1 MRLQFARGWRAARR
15 TIESARGC
23 RHNAA
28 FQAHRSVDPHTAMI
42 RFRLLLS
49 LTCIAALASCA
60 SLQNGAEKDKTYKV
74 TILHTN
80 DHHGRFW
87 KNGDGEY
94 GMAARKTVIDA
105 IRAEVA
111 RSGGH
116 SLLLDGGDVNT
127 GVPES
132 DLQDAVPDFRGMNLL
147 GYDAMAVGN
156 HEFDKPLSVLR
167 MQRDLA
173 KFPMLAANIY
183 DRGSRMF
190 EPYKIFSLGGLRVGV
205 MGLTTEDTFKMVSPD
220 NIKGIEFRGVIAE
233 ASKVVP
239 ELRGKADVVIAAT
252 HMGHYENGNH
262 GTQAEGDVEM
272 ARAVKGI
279 DLVVGGHTQNPACMK
294 AENVLDREYVPGT
307 ECRPDRQNG
316 TWIVQAHE
324 WGKYVGR
331 ADFEYRNGEFK
342 LVKYALIPINLK
354 RPVKTAD
361 GKTSLQTYTPEIAEN
376 PEMLSLLNPFQEF
389 GQQKLLVEV
398 GSTDGR
404 LEGDRAVVRS
414 KPASLAVLIGRAL
427 MAKSKA
433 DFAVVN
439 AGGVRDSFAPG
450 KLTYKDVL
458 KVQPFG
464 NTTVL
469 LDLTGKE
476 VMDYLNAAVKMSVGS
491 GAFAQFAGIELVI
504 TGGAVSSATIKGAP
518 LDPGKNYRMV
528 INNFVAAGGDGY
540 PRMTGHKSF
549 VDTGFVDADVLR
561 GYISENSP
569 LKAADYDPG
578 NAVVRR

>member
-1 MRLQFARGWRAARR
+1 MNP
-15 TIESARGC
+15 TKP
-23 RHNAA
+23 
-28 FQAHRSVDPHTAMI
+28 V
-42 RFRLLLS
+42 LS
-49 LTCIAALASCA
+49 ALAAVVLLGCSGMPSGGPA
-60 SLQNGAEKDKTYKV
+60 RDTTYRL

-94 GMAARKTVIDA
+94 GMAARKTLIDQ
-105 IRAEVA
+105 IRAEVTQA
-111 RSGGH
+111 GGH

-156 HEFDKPLSVLR
+156 HEFDKPLGVLR

-183 DRGSRMF
+183 DSGKRMF
-190 EPYKIFSLGGLRVGV
+190 EPYKIFNVGGLRVGV
-205 MGLTTEDTFKMVSPD
+205 MGLTTEDTYKMVSPD
-220 NIKGIEFRGVIAE
+220 NVKNIEFRSVIAE
-233 ASKVVP
+233 AAKVVP
-239 ELRGKADVVIAAT
+239 ELRSKADIVIAAT

-342 LVKYALIPINLK
+342 LVKYALIPVNLK
-354 RPVKTAD
+354 KSVRGAD
-361 GKTSLQTYTPEIAEN
+361 GKTTMVSYTSEIAEN
-376 PEMLSLLNPFQEF
+376 KEMLDLLKPFQEF
-389 GQQKLLVEV
+389 GQAKLNIEI
-398 GSTDGR
+398 GSTDAR
-404 LEGDRAVVRS
+404 LEGDRAVVRAR
-414 KPASLAVLIGRAL
+414 PASMGVLIGRAL
-427 MAKSKA
+427 IDKTKA

-464 NTTVL
+464 NTTVTV
-469 LDLTGKE
+469 DLTGTE
-476 VMDYLNAAVKMSVGS
+476 VMAYLNAVAKMSVGS
-491 GAFAQFAGIELVI
+491 GAFAQFAGINLVI
-504 TGGAVSSATIKGAP
+504 AGGSVSSAMIKGAP
-518 LDPGKNYRMV
+518 VDPSRIYRMV

-540 PRMTGHKSF
+540 PKLTGHKSF

-561 GYISENSP
+561 AYITAKSP
-569 LKAADYDPG
+569 LKAADYQPG
-578 NAVVRR
+578 DAVVRR

>member
-1 MRLQFARGWRAARR
+1 M
-15 TIESARGC
+15 
-23 RHNAA
+23 N
-28 FQAHRSVDPHTAMI
+28 
-42 RFRLLLS
+42 
-49 LTCIAALASCA
+49 LTRPLFAALTTLALLGCSSVPPA
-60 SLQNGAEKDKTYKV
+60 GPERDKTYYLTV
-74 TILHTN
+74 LHTN

-94 GMAARKTVIDA
+94 GMAARKTLIDQL
-105 IRAEVA
+105 RAEVFLN
-111 RSGGH
+111 GGQ

-156 HEFDKPLSVLR
+156 HEFDKPLVVLK
-167 MQRDLA
+167 MQRDLIQ
-173 KFPMLAANIY
+173 FPMLAANIY
-183 DRGSRMF
+183 ENGQRMF
-190 EPYKIFSLGGLRVGV
+190 APYKIFTLGGLRVGV

-220 NIKGIEFRGVIAE
+220 NVKNIQFRGVIAE
-233 ASKVVP
+233 AAKVVP
-239 ELRGKADVVIAAT
+239 ELRAQADVVIAAT

-307 ECRPDRQNG
+307 ECKPDRQNG

-331 ADFEYRNGEFK
+331 ADFEYLNGEFK
-342 LVKYALIPINLK
+342 LVKYALIPVNLRK
-354 RPVKTAD
+354 PVKAAD
-361 GKTSLQTYTPEIAEN
+361 GKTTLVPYTTEIAEN
-376 PEMLSLLNPFQEF
+376 QEMLDMLKPYQDF
-389 GQQKLLVEV
+389 GQQKLTVEI

-404 LEGDRAVVRS
+404 LEGDRSVVRA

-427 MAKSKA
+427 MDKTKA

-464 NTTVL
+464 NTTVTV
-469 LDLTGKE
+469 DLTGKE
-476 VMDYLNAAVKMSVGS
+476 VMDYLGAAAKMSVGA
-491 GAFAQFAGIELVI
+491 GAFAQFAGINLVI
-504 TGGAVSSATIKGAP
+504 TGGNVTSASIKGAP
-518 LDPGKNYRMV
+518 VDPAKTYRMV

-540 PRMTGHKSF
+540 PKLTGHRSF
-549 VDTGFVDADVLR
+549 VDTGFVDADLLR
-561 GYISENSP
+561 AYITARSP
-569 LKAADYDPG
+569 LRAADYEPG
-578 NAVVRR
+578 DAVVRR

>member
-1 MRLQFARGWRAARR
+1 MTR
-15 TIESARGC
+15 TKL
-23 RHNAA
+23 
-28 FQAHRSVDPHTAMI
+28 F
-42 RFRLLLS
+42 LS
-49 LTCIAALASCA
+49 LICLAALASCS
-60 SLQNGAEKDKTYKV
+60 SLQTGGPEKDKTYKV

-87 KNGDGEY
+87 KNSDGEY
-94 GMAARKTVIDA
+94 GMAARKTVIDG
-105 IRAEVA
+105 IRSEVA
-111 RSGGH
+111 KSGGH

-156 HEFDKPLSVLR
+156 HEFDKPLGILR

-183 DRGSRMF
+183 DRGQRMF
-190 EPYKIFSLGGLRVGV
+190 EPYKIFSLGGLRIGV

-220 NIKGIEFRGVIAE
+220 NIKGIEFRSVISE
-233 ASKVVP
+233 AAKVVP
-239 ELRGKADVVIAAT
+239 ELRRKADVVIAAT

-279 DLVVGGHTQNPACMK
+279 DLVVGGHSQNPACMK

-316 TWIVQAHE
+316 SWIVQAHE

-342 LVKYALIPINLK
+342 LIKYALIPINLK
-354 RPVKTAD
+354 RQVKAAD
-361 GKTSLQTYTPEIAEN
+361 GKTSLVTYTPEIAEH
-376 PEMLSLLNPFQEF
+376 PEMLALLKPYQEF
-389 GQQKLLVEV
+389 GQEKLLVEV

-414 KPASLAVLIGRAL
+414 KPASLAVMIGRAL
-427 MAKSKA
+427 MARTKA

-469 LDLTGKE
+469 LDLTGNE
-476 VMDYLNAAVKMSVGS
+476 VMDYLNAAAKMSVGS
-491 GAFAQFAGIELVI
+491 GAFAQFAGVELVI
-504 TGGAVSSATIKGAP
+504 TGGVVSSARIKGAP
-518 LDPGKNYRMV
+518 VDPGKTYRMV

-540 PRMTGHKSF
+540 PRMTGHRSF

-561 GYISENSP
+561 GFITANSP
-569 LKAADYDPG
+569 IKAADFDPG